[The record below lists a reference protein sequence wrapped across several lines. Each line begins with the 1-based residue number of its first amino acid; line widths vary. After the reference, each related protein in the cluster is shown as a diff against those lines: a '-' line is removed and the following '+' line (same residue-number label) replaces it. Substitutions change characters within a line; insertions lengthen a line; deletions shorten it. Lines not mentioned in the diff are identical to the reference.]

1 MTTVLFAG
9 TIFCSA
15 FLLFLVQPLISK
27 QILPWF
33 GGSAAVWATC
43 MVFFQVVLLAGYAYA
58 DWMAR
63 RLVPRRQALVHGALL
78 ALSLLFLPIA
88 ADPAWKP
95 ESAQD
100 PALRIL
106 LLLGA
111 TIGLPYFLLSTTGP
125 LVQSWIARTLPDA
138 RVYRFYALSNFA
150 SLLALVSYPFLIEP
164 SAALLLQARLWSVL
178 YLLFVLLCAAAALR
192 FARGTAIPSQPSGR
206 GASGSDREASDPPP
220 RMRDYLTW
228 LALSAMGSWTLLAVT
243 SHITQNIAPVP
254 FLWLLPLTL
263 YLLSFILCFESDRW
277 YRRAIYLAPTA
288 LVTAFC
294 AYALQHATLG
304 LNLKVAV
311 PLYAIGLLLICMLL
325 HGELAQMRP
334 KGRYLTRFYLM
345 LSLGGA
351 LGGIAVSIVA
361 PRVLP
366 AYFELGIGFVIV
378 ACLAAW
384 VFRRKPLQ
392 AGAMLLLAV
401 ACGYFVHAQINL
413 YRKDMLVL
421 VRNFYG
427 SLRVAD
433 TRQGDPRNHVRGLYH
448 GVIRHGE
455 QYLDPQRRRE
465 PTSYY
470 GRDSG
475 IGLAIVNAGDGP
487 RRVGLIGM
495 GAGTLAAYGR
505 AGDVYRFYEINPQ
518 VIDIAGRDFS
528 FLLDSPARIET
539 VLADARL
546 ALEKEA
552 PQRFD
557 VLAVDA
563 FSGDA
568 IPVHLLTRE
577 AIAIYL
583 RHLRPGGVIAFHVTN
598 RYLQLAPIVRQL
610 ADEQGLVSVLIHD
623 DGMRSTLHKTD
634 WVLVSQDP
642 AALRKPALSRASL
655 PIPSIPGL
663 RPWTDD
669 FNNLFQVLK

>member
-1 MTTVLFAG
+1 MTTFLFAG

-43 MVFFQVVLLAGYAYA
+43 MVFFQVVLLGGYAYA
-58 DWMAR
+58 DWLAR
-63 RLVPRRQALVHGALL
+63 HLAPRRQAMVHGALL
-78 ALSLLFLPIA
+78 ASSLLFLPIA

-95 ESAQD
+95 VSAQD

-125 LVQSWIARTLPDA
+125 LVQAWIARTLPDA

-164 SAALLLQARLWSVL
+164 SAALLLQAKLWSVL

-192 FARGTAIPSQPSGR
+192 FARGAAVVRI
-206 GASGSDREASDPPP
+206 SDPDGDAANDTPP
-220 RMRDYLTW
+220 RLRDYLTW

-263 YLLSFILCFESDRW
+263 YLLSYILCFESDRW
-277 YRRAIYLAPTA
+277 YRRPLYLAPA
-288 LVTAFC
+288 AVVIAFC
-294 AYALQHATLG
+294 AYALQHAALG

-311 PLYAIGLLLICMLL
+311 PLYALGLFLICMLL

-351 LGGIAVSIVA
+351 LGGIVVSLVA

-384 VFRRKPLQ
+384 VFRRRPLQ
-392 AGAMLLLAV
+392 AAAMLLLAA

-413 YRKDMLVL
+413 YRKDMQVL

-433 TRQGDPRNHVRGLYH
+433 TRLGDPRNHVRGLYH

-455 QYLDPQRRRE
+455 QFLDPQRRRE

-470 GRDSG
+470 GRESG
-475 IGLAIVNAGDGP
+475 IGLAILNAGDGP
-487 RRVGLIGM
+487 RRVGLVGM

-505 AGDVYRFYEINPQ
+505 EGDLYRFYEINPQ
-518 VIDIAGRDFS
+518 VIDIAMRDFS
-528 FLLDSPARIET
+528 FLRDSPARIET

-552 PQRFD
+552 PQQFD

-577 AIAIYL
+577 AMAIYR

-598 RYLQLAPIVRQL
+598 RYLQLAPVVRQL
-610 ADEQGLVSVLIHD
+610 ADEQGLASLLIRD
-623 DGMRSTLHKTD
+623 DGMRSTRHKTD
-634 WVLVSQDP
+634 WVLVAQDRV
-642 AALRKPALSRASL
+642 ALQKPALAMSGK
-655 PIPSIPGL
+655 PIAPLPGL

>member
-1 MTTVLFAG
+1 MTTLLFAG

-43 MVFFQVVLLAGYAYA
+43 MVFFQVVLLGGYAYA
-58 DWMAR
+58 DWLSR
-63 RLVPRRQALVHGALL
+63 HLTPRRQAMVHGALL

-95 ESAQD
+95 ESAED

-138 RVYRFYALSNFA
+138 RVYRFYALSNLA
-150 SLLALVSYPFLIEP
+150 SLLALVSYPFLVEP
-164 SAALLLQARLWSVL
+164 SAALLTQARLWSGL
-178 YLLFVLLCAAAALR
+178 YLLFLLLCAASAMG
-192 FARGTAIPSQPSGR
+192 FARGAAPGIDAGNNSK
-206 GASGSDREASDPPP
+206 GSDASDEAPP
-220 RMRDYLTW
+220 RLRDYLTW

-277 YRRAIYLAPTA
+277 YRRAIYIAPTA
-288 LVTAFC
+288 VVVAFC
-294 AYALQHATLG
+294 AYALQHAELG
-304 LNLKVAV
+304 LNLRLAV
-311 PLYAIGLLLICMLL
+311 PLYALGLLLICMLL

-351 LGGIAVSIVA
+351 LGGIAVSLIA

-392 AGAMLLLAV
+392 TMAMLLLAA

-413 YRKDMLVL
+413 YRKDMHAL

-433 TRQGDPRNHVRGLYH
+433 ARQGDPRHHVRGLYH
-448 GVIRHGE
+448 GVIRHGK
-455 QYLDPQRRRE
+455 QFLDPQRSRE

-470 GRDSG
+470 GRESG
-475 IGLAIVNAGDGP
+475 IGLAIRHAGEAP

-518 VIDIAGRDFS
+518 VIDIATRDFS
-528 FLLDSPARIET
+528 FLRDSRARIET

-552 PQRFD
+552 PQQFD

-577 AIAIYL
+577 AMAIYR
-583 RHLRPGGVIAFHVTN
+583 RHLRPGGVLAFHVTN
-598 RYLQLAPIVRQL
+598 RYLKLAPVVRQL
-610 ADEQGLVSVLIHD
+610 ADEQGLASVLIHD
-623 DGMRSTLHKTD
+623 DGMLSTRHKTD
-634 WVLVSQDP
+634 WVLVSQDA
-642 AALRKPALSRASL
+642 AALRHPALAKASV
-655 PIPSIPGL
+655 PIGDIPGL